1 MKKIFT
7 IGSKI
12 VLTLLLITPILGSLG
27 IFPPPTR
34 EMYGSQQA
42 YDFIMMT
49 MNAGYITIVMSVCFA
64 LAIYFL
70 WTGRDSVSALLI
82 APITVNIVGFHAFI
96 DGGLFTFGALMG
108 NLLLVL
114 NCYYLWKNREK
125 YRVFLAK

>member
-12 VLTLLLITPILGSLG
+12 ILTLLLITPILGSLG

-42 YDFIMMT
+42 YDFIMAT
-49 MNAGYITIVMSVCFA
+49 INSGYITVVMSVCFA

-70 WTGRDSVSALLI
+70 WTGRDSVAALLI

-96 DGGLFTFGALMG
+96 DGGLLTSGALMG
-108 NLLLVL
+108 NVLLVL

-125 YRVFLAK
+125 YRVLLAK

>member
-12 VLTLLLITPILGSLG
+12 ILTLLLITPILGSLG

-42 YDFIMMT
+42 YDFIMAT
-49 MNAGYITIVMSVCFA
+49 INSGYITVVMSVCFA

-70 WTGRDSVSALLI
+70 WTGRDSVAALLI
-82 APITVNIVGFHAFI
+82 APITVNIVGFHAFT
-96 DGGLFTFGALMG
+96 DGGLLTSGALMG
-108 NLLLVL
+108 NVLLVL

-125 YRVFLAK
+125 YRVLLAK